1 MEHFERRIAVITG
14 AASGFGAAFAR
25 QAAALGMRLA
35 LADLHEAPLARF
47 AAELAAGGC
56 EAHAL
61 PVDVAQ
67 DGEVQALAAF
77 VRERLGVPNLVF
89 NNAGVSAGGLV
100 WEHTPQDWQ
109 WVLGVNLMGV
119 IHGIRAFV
127 PMMLEAER
135 ADPAY
140 EGHVV
145 NSASM
150 AGLLC
155 LPNHGAYTVSKHAVV
170 ALSET
175 LHQDLAMM
183 SGRVHASVLCPY
195 SIPTGI
201 AQAGRHRPPEEG
213 GRAPTTSQRIAQAMA
228 EKAVSSGKLSA
239 DDMARL
245 TFEAIRRRQ
254 FYVFSHPHALGTVRT
269 RMEDLV
275 GGRNPSDPFA
285 ERPELGRQLRE
296 ALRAES
302 P

>member
-1 MEHFERRIAVITG
+1 MERFEGRCAVITG

-35 LADLHEAPLARF
+35 LADLQEAGLQSL
-47 AAELAAGGC
+47 AAELRAGGS
-56 EAHAL
+56 EVHTL
-61 PVDVAQ
+61 EVDVARA
-67 DGEVQALAAF
+67 GRVEALAEL
-77 VRERLGVPNLVF
+77 VRQRLGVPHLLF

-100 WEHTPQDWQ
+100 WEHTPEDWQ

-119 IHGIRAFV
+119 VHGIRAFV
-127 PMMLEAER
+127 PTMLAAER
-135 ADPAY
+135 EDAGY

-145 NSASM
+145 NTASM

-175 LHQDLAMM
+175 LHQDLAVM
-183 SGRVHASVLCPY
+183 SERVHASVLSPY

-201 AQAGRHRPPEEG
+201 AHSERLRPAEAG
-213 GRAPTTSQRIAQAMA
+213 GRGQTPSQRIAQAMA
-228 EKAVSSGKLSA
+228 EKAVAGGRLSA
-239 DDMARL
+239 DDMARM

-254 FYVFSHPHALGTVRT
+254 FYVFSHPHALGTVRN
-269 RMEDLV
+269 RMEDIV

-302 P
+302 A